1 MIEALI
7 ALAVLLL
14 IIFLRIPI
22 AFAMAIVG
30 VAGFGLEIGWRP
42 AMALIAQ
49 IARDTAET
57 YEFSVVP
64 LFILMGTFVGRSG
77 LSHQLYAASN
87 AFLGHRRGG
96 LSMATIVACGGFS
109 AICGSSLATAA
120 TMAKVAM
127 PSMRRFGYADS
138 LAAGSIAA
146 GGTLGILI
154 PPSVVL
160 IIYGILTQTSIS
172 KLFAAGILPGI
183 VGVLFYI
190 GAVQATIRFK
200 PELGPAA
207 EYTPWRERW
216 TALRQVWG
224 VVVLFVVVMGGIYFG
239 VFTPTEAGGI
249 GAFGGFLF
257 ALFRGRLP
265 WQALFGVLVETA
277 LLTSTLF
284 MVLIGALLFANF
296 INTIGMSQ
304 ALIEFAGGLDVAPI
318 VIILVIVGI
327 YLVLGCVFESISMIL
342 LTVPVFVPLVDSLGF
357 DLVWFGIVVVVVTE
371 ISLITPPIGV
381 NVFVLRGLLPDVPTG
396 RIFAGVTPFWIADI
410 FRIAVIIFVPPLS
423 LLLPSLMLG

>member
-7 ALAVLLL
+7 ALAVLLP

-64 LFILMGTFVGRSG
+64 LFILMGTFVGRAG

-160 IIYGILTQTSIS
+160 IIYGILTETSIS

-190 GAVQATIRFK
+190 GAVQAMIRFK

-207 EYTPWRERW
+207 KYTPWRERW
-216 TALRQVWG
+216 VALRQVWG

-265 WQALFGVLVETA
+265 WQVLFGVLVETA

-296 INTIGMSQ
+296 ITTVGMSQ

-318 VIILVIVGI
+318 VIVLVIVGI

-342 LTVPVFVPLVDSLGF
+342 LTVPVFVPLVESLGF
-357 DLVWFGIVVVVVTE
+357 DLIWFGIVVVVVTE
-371 ISLITPPIGV
+371 ISLITPPIGI

-423 LLLPSLMLG
+423 LLLPSMMLG

>member
-7 ALAVLLL
+7 ALAVLLP

-342 LTVPVFVPLVDSLGF
+342 LTVPVFVPLVDSLGL

>member
-1 MIEALI
+1 MIEALA

-14 IIFLRIPI
+14 LIFLRLPI

-30 VAGFGLEIGWRP
+30 VTGFALEIGLRP
-42 AMALIAQ
+42 ALALIAQ

-64 LFILMGTFVGRSG
+64 LFILMGTFVGRAG
-77 LSHQLYAASN
+77 LSHELYAASN

-154 PPSVVL
+154 PPSVIL
-160 IIYGILTQTSIS
+160 IIYGILTETSIS
-172 KLFAAGILPGI
+172 ALFIAGIVPGI
-183 VGVLFYI
+183 VGVLFYL
-190 GAVQATIRFK
+190 GAVQAVIRLK

-207 EYTPWRERW
+207 QRTPWPRRW
-216 TALRQVWG
+216 AALRNVWG
-224 VVVLFVVVMGGIYFG
+224 VALLFVVVMGGIYLG

-257 ALFRGRLP
+257 ALLRGRLP
-265 WQALFGVLVETA
+265 WPALFGVLVETA
-277 LLTSTLF
+277 LMTSMLF
-284 MVLIGALLFANF
+284 VVLIGALLFANF
-296 INTIGMSQ
+296 ITTVGMSQ

-318 VIILVIVGI
+318 VIILVIVAI
-327 YLVLGCVFESISMIL
+327 YLLLGCVFESVSMIL

-357 DLVWFGIVVVVVTE
+357 NLVWFGIVVVVVTE

-381 NVFVLRGLLPDVPTG
+381 NVFVLRGLLPEVPTG

-410 FRIAVIIFVPPLS
+410 FRIALIVFVPALS
-423 LLLPSLMLG
+423 LFLPSLMLN